1 MLDTREYESMAM
13 LDFSDSER
21 EKLGGCFNAVTAG
34 FAALGRIDTDCVAPL
49 VTVLNLHSIMRE
61 DVAVKLLPR
70 DELLANAPEEYDGYF
85 KVPGTLA

>member
-1 MLDTREYESMAM
+1 
-13 LDFSDSER
+13 
-21 EKLGGCFNAVTAG
+21 
-34 FAALGRIDTDCVAPL
+34 
-49 VTVLNLHSIMRE
+49 MRE